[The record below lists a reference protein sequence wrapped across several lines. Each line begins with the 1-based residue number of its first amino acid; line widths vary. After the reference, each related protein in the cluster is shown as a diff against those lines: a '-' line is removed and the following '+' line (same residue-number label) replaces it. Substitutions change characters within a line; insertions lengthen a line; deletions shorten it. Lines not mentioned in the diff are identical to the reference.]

1 MTSVQWASF
10 LLAVLLLALSPG
22 PDTFLVMRHAAR
34 HGARGGLI
42 AVGGVLAG
50 GTVQLAV
57 FALGLAPLL
66 ARSALLMDVVRWLG
80 AGYLLWLGLGALRS
94 AWRGGG
100 MALPAQADAAGPA
113 GPVPWR
119 AIAGQ
124 GLLTNALNPKITMFY
139 LAFLPQFIGPGDDVV
154 ARSAVLIGI
163 HYAIGGLWLTGVALA
178 VSRVGHWLRRPTVA
192 RGVDGAIGLMLTA
205 FGWRLLVS
213 ER

>member
-1 MTSVQWASF
+1 
-10 LLAVLLLALSPG
+10 
-22 PDTFLVMRHAAR
+22 MRHAAR
-34 HGARGGLI
+34 HGARGGLV
-42 AVGGVLAG
+42 AVAGVLVG

-66 ARSALLMDVVRWLG
+66 ARSALLLDVVRWLG

-100 MALPAQADAAGPA
+100 MNLPGAADGAPTGGAL
-113 GPVPWR
+113 PWR
-119 AIAGQ
+119 AIARQ
-124 GLLTNALNPKITMFY
+124 GLITNALNPKITMFY

-154 ARSAVLIGI
+154 ARSALLIGI
-163 HYAIGGLWLTGVALA
+163 HYAIGGLWLAGVALA
-178 VSRVGHWLRRPTVA
+178 VSRVGHWLRRPVVA
-192 RGVDGAIGLMLTA
+192 RGVDGAVGVLLTA

>member
-1 MTSVQWASF
+1 MTAVQWASF

-34 HGARGGLI
+34 HGARGGLV
-42 AVGGVLAG
+42 AVAGVLAG
-50 GTVQLAV
+50 GSVQLAV

-80 AGYLLWLGLGALRS
+80 AAYLLWLGLGALRS

-100 MALPAQADAAGPA
+100 MTLSEAAATEGA
-113 GPVPWR
+113 RTAVPWR
-119 AIAGQ
+119 SILGQ

-139 LAFLPQFIGPGDDVV
+139 LAFLPQFIGPGDDIVV
-154 ARSAVLIGI
+154 RSAVLIGI
-163 HYAIGGLWLTGVALA
+163 HYAIGGLWLAGVALA
-178 VSRVGHWLRRPTVA
+178 VARVGHWLRRPSVS
-192 RGVDGAIGLMLTA
+192 RGVDGAIGVMLTA

-213 ER
+213 DR